1 MSDPLLGG
9 NGVVASSTRPTP
21 SSVAAMKVRR
31 LPDGDF
37 QEGLEVGW
45 KGRLLRVEVSGGE
58 FAVGMPLEIEC
69 GSMTYLG
76 ELQERSGSSHVILV
90 EHSVDRAKL
99 DFLEDSRG

>member
-1 MSDPLLGG
+1 
-9 NGVVASSTRPTP
+9 
-21 SSVAAMKVRR
+21 MKVRR

-37 QEGLEVGW
+37 QEGLEAGW
-45 KGRLLRVEVSGGE
+45 EGRLLRVEVSGEE

-69 GSMTYLG
+69 GSMIYLG
-76 ELQERSGSSHVILV
+76 ELQERSGSRHVILV